1 MDFANPGET
10 LSMWWTPKEKPRRPL
25 GIVKQSRQAESTT
38 DEDMDL
44 TNLLRKTPELPEDE
58 IPASFEAPAAAP
70 DDDLLPE
77 LPPPLDEMMQ
87 GISTSLQ
94 DLKAAMRE
102 VQVQPKA
109 ELPPEINPPDGR
121 DRQYQDL
128 FDEAPEGF
136 LVTDGQMIIQEGNQ
150 AAAGLL
156 EVGQDTLRGRPLL
169 HFIAEADRAAFQ
181 ITLIQL
187 RESGEKRN
195 WPLRLQLEGGEPFSV
210 LISVRGQRDRHDRLL
225 RLLWLLRDGRESKA
239 EEVALKTLLSQMKAS
254 LSGVVR
260 AFAEAVEMKDP
271 QTAGHQKRV
280 AHLAVAIGREMG
292 FSLHQ
297 MEGIKIMGWLHDIG
311 KITVPTEILSKP
323 GKISDPECEIIKT
336 HCQVGYELL
345 RDIEFPWPVQQAIV
359 QHHERLD
366 GSGYPAGLTDA
377 DIILEAR
384 ILGVA
389 DVVEAMV
396 CPRPY
401 GPAQGIDRALE
412 EIYQQSGILYDPE
425 VVNICLKLFVEKG
438 FKFNGE

>member
-1 MDFANPGET
+1 
-10 LSMWWTPKEKPRRPL
+10 
-25 GIVKQSRQAESTT
+25 
-38 DEDMDL
+38 MDL
-44 TNLLRKTPELPEDE
+44 ANLLRKPELPEDE
-58 IPASFEAPAAAP
+58 PGASFEAPAAAP
-70 DDDLLPE
+70 DSPG
-77 LPPPLDEMMQ
+77 PAGGPAPAAPLNKVMQ

-94 DLKAAMRE
+94 DLKAAVRE
-102 VQVQPKA
+102 GQVQPKSD
-109 ELPPEINPPDGR
+109 LPPEIGPSEHR
-121 DRQYQDL
+121 DSQYRDL

-136 LVTDGQMIIQEGNQ
+136 LVTDAQMIIQEGNQ
-150 AAAGLL
+150 AAASLL
-156 EVGQDTLRGRPLL
+156 QVEREALRGRSLL
-169 HFIAEADRAAFQ
+169 PFIADTDRASFQ
-181 ITLIQL
+181 VTMIHL
-187 RESGEKRN
+187 REGGEKRN
-195 WPLRLQLEGGEPFSV
+195 WLLQLRLEGGEPFPV
-210 LISVRGQRDRHDRLL
+210 YISVRGRRDGQDRLL

-239 EEVALKTLLSQMKAS
+239 GETALKTILAQMKAS
-254 LSGVVR
+254 LFGVVR

-271 QTAGHQKRV
+271 LTAGHQKRV
-280 AHLAVAIGREMG
+280 AQLAVAIGREMG
-292 FSLHQ
+292 FSLHR

-345 RDIEFPWPVQQAIV
+345 RDIEFPWPVQQAIL

-377 DIILEAR
+377 DITLEAR
-384 ILGVA
+384 ILAVA